1 MRNIRI
7 SGKILLIIAVP
18 QIALILVSAFQ
29 LVNLR
34 ENILEAR
41 QDQTRHMVE
50 NAASLIHHYIG
61 LVDNGEIT
69 IEEGQQAAI
78 SAVRDLR
85 YDGEQYFWI
94 QDHQPAMIMHP
105 FRDDLAGQ
113 SLAAFEDPNGVR
125 LFEDMVDRVEAA
137 GGGFVHYSWE
147 RPGAT
152 EPLPKISFV
161 EGIEPWGWIVGSG
174 IYVDDVDTLFW
185 KNTLLVGSVVLGFGF
200 LVALGAWAIGRDIS
214 RPLVRLKTV
223 MASLAGGDLDVAVP
237 HADRRDEVGQMASAV
252 KVFRQSAVDMR
263 RLQDE
268 KESHERS
275 LVEQRNAATVKLA
288 AEFESEIGHIVDT
301 LSAAATQMQTS
312 AKSMSAVSDGMS
324 SQSMVV
330 ASSAEQA
337 SANVQTVASA
347 AEELGGSISEISRQ
361 VQRQAELAASAV
373 EVADN
378 SNREVEGLARSAE
391 TIGDVVGLI
400 TSIAEQTNLLA
411 LNATIEAARA
421 GEAGKGFAVVASEVK
436 NLANQTTK
444 ATGDIAEQIKSIQE
458 QTGKTVDAIK
468 TIDGRIKEMTEIATA
483 VSASVEEQNAATVEI
498 SRNVQ
503 ETASGT
509 QEVAVAISGVTQAAQ
524 EVGATSTEVL
534 SAAEELFRQAES
546 LRTQVTR
553 FLSQTRAA

>member
-18 QIALILVSAFQ
+18 QIALILMSAFQ

-34 ENILEAR
+34 ENILGAR
-41 QDQTRHMVE
+41 QDQTRHIVE
-50 NAASLIHHYIG
+50 NAASLIQHYVS
-61 LVDNGEIT
+61 LVDNGDMT
-69 IEEGQQAAI
+69 LEEGQQAAI
-78 SAVRDLR
+78 GAVRDLR
-85 YDGEQYFWI
+85 YDGNQYFWL
-94 QDHQPAMIMHP
+94 QDHQPTMIMHP
-105 FRDDLAGQ
+105 FRDDLAGE

-125 LFEDMVDRVEAA
+125 LFQDMVDRVEAD
-137 GGGFVHYSWE
+137 GGGFVHYDWE

-161 EGIEPWGWIVGSG
+161 QGIEPWGWIVGSG
-174 IYVDDVDTLFW
+174 IYVDDVDSLFW
-185 KNTLLVGSVVLGFGF
+185 QNTLMVGSVVLGFGF

-214 RPLVRLKTV
+214 RPLDRLRTV
-223 MASLAGGDLDVAVP
+223 MASLAGGNLDQAVP
-237 HADRRDEVGQMASAV
+237 DTDRRDEVGQMASAV

-268 KESHERS
+268 KESQERT
-275 LVEQRNAATVKLA
+275 LAEQKNAALA
-288 AEFESEIGHIVDT
+288 RLAEEFEAEIGHIVDT
-301 LSAAATQMQTS
+301 VSAAATQMQTS
-312 AKSMSAVSDGMS
+312 AKSMTAASEDMS
-324 SQSMVV
+324 NQSMVV
-330 ASSAEQA
+330 ASSAEQT

-361 VQRQAELAASAV
+361 VQRQAELAALAV
-373 EVADN
+373 EVAED
-378 SNREVEGLARSAE
+378 SNRDVEGLARCAE

-444 ATGDIAEQIKSIQE
+444 ATGDIAEQIRAIQE
-458 QTGKTVDAIK
+458 KTGKTVEDIR
-468 TIDGRIKEMTEIATA
+468 TIDGRIKEMTEIATV
-483 VSASVEEQNAATVEI
+483 VSTAVEEQNAATVEI

-524 EVGATSTEVL
+524 EVGGTSTQVL

-546 LRTQVTR
+546 LRVQVTR
-553 FLSQTRAA
+553 FMSQARSA